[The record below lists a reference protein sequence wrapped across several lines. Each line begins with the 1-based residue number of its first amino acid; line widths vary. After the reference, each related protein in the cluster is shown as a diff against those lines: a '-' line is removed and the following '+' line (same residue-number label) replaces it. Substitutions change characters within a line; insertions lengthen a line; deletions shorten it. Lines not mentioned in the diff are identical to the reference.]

1 MSRIEVESV
10 GDLTRPERSGWH
22 ELWRKEDWWA
32 IWLGL
37 AIVIVGYLLFATGA
51 SLRWVAV
58 TPAKW
63 SSLGQLA
70 AHFGANIW
78 RYVVQLLPWLAVF
91 TPAVGSLGGDFRD
104 RPMVGGGYLQPGA
117 APGGA
122 RRGSGDFQSCR
133 LAALVRR
140 GLSCRVLHQAR
151 HCAFGG
157 NAPPYPDRLGRADCA
172 AAGVDRLDCNLPR
185 HLSRQRSPGAGS
197 SPGSNA

>member
-1 MSRIEVESV
+1 MSKIEVESV

-37 AIVIVGYLLFATGA
+37 AIVIVGYLLFANDV

-78 RYVVQLLPWLAVF
+78 RYIVQLLLWLAVF
-91 TPAVGSLGGDFRD
+91 TAATGALGFKSRDF
-104 RPMVGGGYLQPGA
+104 VA
-117 APGGA
+117 AFMLLYILSVATFAIGQWSEAATFNLEPP
-122 RRGSGDFQSCR
+122 
-133 LAALVRR
+133 LVALVA
-140 GLSCRVLHQAR
+140 GLAIS
-151 HCAFGG
+151 
-157 NAPPYPDRLGRADCA
+157 
-172 AAGVDRLDCNLPR
+172 NLVGLP
-185 HLSRQRSPGAGS
+185 H
-197 SPGSNA
+197 

>member
-63 SSLGQLA
+63 SSLGQLT

-78 RYVVQLLPWLAVF
+78 RYVVQLLLWLAVF
-91 TPAVGSLGGDFRD
+91 TAAVGALGFKSRDFVPAFTLLYVLSVAIFAIGQWSEARTTWS
-104 RPMVGGGYLQPGA
+104 RPWWP
-117 APGGA
+117 
-122 RRGSGDFQSCR
+122 SS
-133 LAALVRR
+133 
-140 GLSCRVLHQAR
+140 RV
-151 HCAFGG
+151 
-157 NAPPYPDRLGRADCA
+157 
-172 AAGVDRLDCNLPR
+172 
-185 HLSRQRSPGAGS
+185 
-197 SPGSNA
+197 